1 MEEKQRI
8 LLCDDD
14 ENLSMLTRE
23 YLQAK
28 GFYVELYPD
37 GDAGYKAF
45 VKGKFDICVL
55 DVMMPIKD
63 GFTLAQD
70 IRAVD
75 SEMPIIFLT
84 AKNMNDDILKGF
96 KLGADDYVTKPF
108 GMEVLVARIETVLRR
123 VCGKKLKEN
132 SQYKIGRFD
141 FDAKKQLLS
150 IDGQQQKLTTK
161 ESELLNLLCAHRNEV
176 LQRDYALKTVWTED
190 TYFNARSMDVY
201 ITKLRKLLKADDSVE
216 IINIHGK
223 GYKLITP
230 EPEG

>member
-132 SQYKIGRFD
+132 SQYKIGSFD